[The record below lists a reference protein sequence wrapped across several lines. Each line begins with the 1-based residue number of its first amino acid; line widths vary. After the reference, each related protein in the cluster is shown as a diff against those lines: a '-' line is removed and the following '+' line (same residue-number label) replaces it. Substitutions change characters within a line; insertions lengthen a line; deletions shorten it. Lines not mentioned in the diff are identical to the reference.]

1 MKIFKWLGSAGRVS
15 ATALLGAGGVAV
27 VGVLGTAAY
36 LLNGPDNNTS
46 FSDLGYSNPDQV
58 VFTSGS
64 NVGYEKG
71 DGSNP
76 FISSRDVNITAK
88 EEADRLRGEQF
99 AAQQREM
106 QQYAAYGT
114 SKGDGLVGNPT
125 YEGGEEIDPNLRNLT
140 GMMDNIQNLASAV
153 GGQAGADGNPGAPG
167 GSEASGDSSFAR
179 AATNWNKGVNSSGGV
194 NPHSAGGQGIQ
205 NEWAGSAGGSAG
217 GAAGAVGDV
226 LASAQQQV
234 KQMSEGTR
242 LGSSTRFSSTRSQ
255 FNRDKDSFGA
265 LTSTERK
272 KAEDRLTFAQ
282 KRSADEAK
290 NKNRMA
296 NTTAFLDGNR
306 VTGGMTF
313 VDANGQFTTGGT
325 QGTQDLNSNF
335 KKGLSRAG
343 EYLDTVQVK
352 TRDREHDGNIL
363 KKAMWICFGIAL
375 AMSILIPLLK
385 SVPLFGVALSFVAL
399 CVGLAAVAVLGG
411 YIVHFLQQGW
421 SYRGIPI
428 TATVFA
434 GTMTLGLVLSF
445 VLGGGSVTVKQG
457 AAKAFGEA
465 LGLSVGQGAAIG
477 GASAAAGAASAVIG
491 SNSEGSQFG
500 HTRDGKNKPSSA
512 EY

>member
-1 MKIFKWLGSAGRVS
+1 MKFFKWLGSAGRVS
-15 ATALLGAGGVAV
+15 AAALLGAGGVAV

-106 QQYAAYGT
+106 QQYGAYGT
-114 SKGDGLVGNPT
+114 SQGDGLVGNPT

-179 AATNWNKGVNSSGGV
+179 AATNWNKGVNSSGGI
-194 NPHSAGGQGIQ
+194 NPHSAGGSSQGIQ
-205 NEWAGSAGGSAG
+205 NEWAGSAGGSAS
-217 GAAGAVGDV
+217 GASAAVGDI
-226 LASAQQQV
+226 LANAQQQV

-242 LGSSTRFSSTRSQ
+242 LGSGTRFSSTRSQ

-265 LTSTERK
+265 LASTDRK

-282 KRSADEAK
+282 KRSAAEAK

-313 VDANGQFTTGGT
+313 VDANGTFTTGGT

-335 KKGLSRAG
+335 RKGLSRAG
-343 EYLDTVQVK
+343 EYLDTVQTK

-363 KKAMWICFGIAL
+363 RKAMWICFGIAL
-375 AMSILIPLLK
+375 AMATLIPFLK
-385 SVPLFGVALSFVAL
+385 AIPIWGHIAAVIAF

-434 GTMTLGLVLSF
+434 GTMTLGLLGSFLLSRTPANMIKAASALK
-445 VLGGGSVTVKQG
+445 LGVV
-457 AAKAFGEA
+457 
-465 LGLSVGQGAAIG
+465 VG
-477 GASAAAGAASAVIG
+477 GAGVAAGAASAVIG

-512 EY
+512 E